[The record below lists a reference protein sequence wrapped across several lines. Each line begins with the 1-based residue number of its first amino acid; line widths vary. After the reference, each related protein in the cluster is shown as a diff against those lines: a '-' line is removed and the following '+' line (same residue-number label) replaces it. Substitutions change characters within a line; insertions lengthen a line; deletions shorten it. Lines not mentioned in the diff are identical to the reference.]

1 MLSILI
7 RFAGDLQAAVARSSF
22 RFPGCRWQA
31 ATGSPIVIQ
40 EEGLKRLWWATLTL
54 LALSALLGSCGGSS
68 TPAPN
73 PTPGIGA
80 MFPPDIVAGSGL
92 FTLQVTGT
100 GFVENVT
107 QIFFNGSQRTATLN
121 IGTGQLEVTILASDV
136 AVAGTAHVLAVNPPP
151 GGGPAQNP
159 ANFIIIPTQNGAPA
173 ITGFNPVDTPV
184 NTKLPFTLTVN
195 GANFV
200 ATNPAVLGSTISWN
214 TEQKSTTFVN
224 ANTLTTNDISATDL
238 STCGPVSIT
247 VVNPGPNSGT
257 IHSVSVDFNI
267 TGKCNPVP
275 AIVSISPPSTTV
287 GVVPPGGMVTLT
299 GFDFIA
305 SAVVFLNGTQ
315 RAAVVVSGTQITVPI
330 TGADVASA
338 GPIAITVSNPAPGG
352 GISAA
357 ATFSVN
363 P

>member
-1 MLSILI
+1 MKRS
-7 RFAGDLQAAVARSSF
+7 RWAA
-22 RFPGCRWQA
+22 
-31 ATGSPIVIQ
+31 
-40 EEGLKRLWWATLTL
+40 LTL
-54 LALSALLGSCGGSS
+54 IAVSGLLGSCGGSS
-68 TPAPN
+68 KPASN
-73 PTPGIGA
+73 PTPAIGA
-80 MFPPDIVAGSGL
+80 LFPADIVAGSAL
-92 FTLQVTGT
+92 FTLNLTGT

-107 QIFFNGSQRTATLN
+107 QIFVNGSQRTSTFNAGTSQ
-121 IGTGQLEVTILASDV
+121 IGVAVLASDV
-136 AVAGTAHVLAVNPPP
+136 ATPGNVQILAVNPPP
-151 GGGPAQNP
+151 GGGPAQTP
-159 ANFIIIPTQNGAPA
+159 ATFVIIPTQNGAPA
-173 ITGFNPVDTPV
+173 ITGFSPVDTPV

-200 ATNPAVLGSTISWN
+200 ANNGAVLGSTIFWN
-214 TEQKSTTFVN
+214 TELKNTTFVN
-224 ANTLTTNDISATDL
+224 AGALTTNDISATDL

-247 VVNPGPNSGT
+247 VENPGPNMGT

-267 TGKCNPVP
+267 TGNCNPVP

-287 GVVPPGGMVTLT
+287 GVVPAGGIVTLT
-299 GFDFIA
+299 GFDFMA
-305 SAVVFLNGTQ
+305 SAMVSVNGTQ
-315 RAAVVVSGTQITVPI
+315 RAAAVVSGTQITVPI